1 MADDNDNTI
10 PSVEEGLLRIFG
22 LDRTR
27 WFLTG
32 VEVASGDVR
41 MFSDADPDRPVAETT
56 TDRLKTI
63 GRGSATV
70 HISCRHGLRHE
81 CPCCGKPM
89 AVKCWVENT
98 YRSSPIIGMRTDV
111 CVSVPKMHCR
121 ICGTYRKVRCPLVVE
136 NHTYTRLLKLDVLS
150 RL

>member
-1 MADDNDNTI
+1 MADDDNTI
-10 PSVEEGLLRIFG
+10 PSAEDGLLKILG
-22 LDRTR
+22 LDAGR
-27 WFLTG
+27 WSLKG
-32 VEVASGDVR
+32 VEVVR
-41 MFSDADPDRPVAETT
+41 GNVGEFSDTDPDMPVAVTM
-56 TDRLKTI
+56 TDDLKTLD
-63 GRGSATV
+63 RGSATV
-70 HISCRHGLRHE
+70 RISCRHGLRHE

-136 NHTYTRLLKLDVLS
+136 NHTYMRLLKLDVLS